1 MISGTTCV
9 INPASGWTQ
18 VDVSSDLSGS
28 LDIGPLASRAGD
40 CKNLTFF
47 GNLDTDEEISVT
59 SLTGIS
65 EPFYEMQLIFWVML
79 IDDWD
84 KDTTVQ
90 TTLEVNN
97 DQKKSPRSKT
107 EKTS

>member
-1 MISGTTCV
+1 
-9 INPASGWTQ
+9 
-18 VDVSSDLSGS
+18 
-28 LDIGPLASRAGD
+28 
-40 CKNLTFF
+40 
-47 GNLDTDEEISVT
+47 
-59 SLTGIS
+59 
-65 EPFYEMQLIFWVML
+65 MQLIFWVML